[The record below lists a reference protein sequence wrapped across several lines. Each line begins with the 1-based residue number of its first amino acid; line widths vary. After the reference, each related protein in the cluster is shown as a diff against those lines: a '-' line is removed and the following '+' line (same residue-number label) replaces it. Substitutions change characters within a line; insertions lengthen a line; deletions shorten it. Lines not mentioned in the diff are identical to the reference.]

1 MNFKSGEVSNP
12 MPFNLRRSCD
22 ELANL
27 GRRSSDSYLL
37 ELRDLIQVPYADG
50 GEEAAMKV
58 ENEAAALYEKSENA
72 HDEMGL
78 SIWNRS
84 SELVGKLALRYAISE
99 GIMSPNRMEITAKA
113 VKWAWKLVK
122 SCQLRMVSMVEEY
135 SAVDEMDDKLR
146 KVERIIRQ
154 AGKRGIGRK
163 ELLRKTH
170 LFSDVLDKIEDSL
183 LDRGIITVNTLPNS
197 RNGKASKQYI
207 IVRGK

>member
-1 MNFKSGEVSNP
+1 
-12 MPFNLRRSCD
+12 
-22 ELANL
+22 
-27 GRRSSDSYLL
+27 
-37 ELRDLIQVPYADG
+37 
-50 GEEAAMKV
+50 MKV

-84 SELVGKLALRYAISE
+84 SELVGKLALLYAISE
-99 GIMSPNRMEITAKA
+99 GIMAPGKMEITAKA

-122 SCQLRMVSMVEEY
+122 SLQLRAIKMVEDY

-163 ELLRKTH
+163 ELGRKTH
-170 LFSDVLDKIEDSL
+170 LLSDVLDKIEDTL

-197 RNGKASKQYI
+197 KTGRASKPYI